1 MMNILRS
8 FKFPYQIFN
17 FFNKSQLQ
25 YNMPHYKKYGLD
37 KKYHSPVSSE
47 DFKNI
52 ESPLNRYD
60 AKDSSVEMP
69 KDPDFNSL
77 DEDIKPEL
85 LSWSEN
91 GYVVL
96 KNFFS
101 EQEIDSF
108 NKEVERLIENK

>member
-1 MMNILRS
+1 
-8 FKFPYQIFN
+8 
-17 FFNKSQLQ
+17 
-25 YNMPHYKKYGLD
+25 MPHYKKYGLD